1 MKGGG
6 KERDEGERISSTRKD
21 NRGINPFHVGYV
33 ALSKWATGEF
43 IRSLI
48 STVSGVNEITNR
60 QKKAKRSIENLALFW
75 DVKGLDDSL
84 EEYYFK

>member
-33 ALSKWATGEF
+33 ALSKWATAD
-43 IRSLI
+43 LP
-48 STVSGVNEITNR
+48 TVSGVNEITNR
-60 QKKAKRSIENLALFW
+60 
-75 DVKGLDDSL
+75 
-84 EEYYFK
+84 

>member
-33 ALSKWATGEF
+33 ALSKWVN
-43 IRSLI
+43 SL
-48 STVSGVNEITNR
+48 GR
-60 QKKAKRSIENLALFW
+60 
-75 DVKGLDDSL
+75 
-84 EEYYFK
+84 

>member
-48 STVSGVNEITNR
+48 YRPFPV
-60 QKKAKRSIENLALFW
+60 
-75 DVKGLDDSL
+75 
-84 EEYYFK
+84 

>member
-48 STVSGVNEITNR
+48 YRCKRNYEQIEKSETVH
-60 QKKAKRSIENLALFW
+60 
-75 DVKGLDDSL
+75 
-84 EEYYFK
+84 